1 MELRF
6 YPEDNEGLW
15 VSIKPRR
22 SVVMC
27 GPQKDHPGKQSV
39 KKGAAITLEISVE
52 VVIVVQ
58 VKNAKRL
65 K

>member
-1 MELRF
+1 M
-6 YPEDNEGLW
+6 
-15 VSIKPRR
+15 SIKPRR

>member
-1 MELRF
+1 M
-6 YPEDNEGLW
+6 
-15 VSIKPRR
+15 SIKPRR
-22 SVVMC
+22 SVERC
-27 GPQKDHPGKQSV
+27 GPQIDHPGKQSV
-39 KKGAAITLEISVE
+39 KKGAAITLEVSVE